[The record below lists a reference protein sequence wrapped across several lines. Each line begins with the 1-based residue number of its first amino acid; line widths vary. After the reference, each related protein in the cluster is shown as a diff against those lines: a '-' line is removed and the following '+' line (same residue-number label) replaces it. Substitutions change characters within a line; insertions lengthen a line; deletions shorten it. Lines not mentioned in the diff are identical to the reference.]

1 MRKCHK
7 VVLYYVS
14 VGSRNSISIN
24 LGAVLCMYKL
34 GLFIEDQKLQCYKKM
49 QVLCTLIKTQINC
62 FGQ

>member
-14 VGSRNSISIN
+14 VSIN

-34 GLFIEDQKLQCYKKM
+34 GLFIEDQKLQCYKKNAGAM
-49 QVLCTLIKTQINC
+49 YPNKNANKLLWSII
-62 FGQ
+62 